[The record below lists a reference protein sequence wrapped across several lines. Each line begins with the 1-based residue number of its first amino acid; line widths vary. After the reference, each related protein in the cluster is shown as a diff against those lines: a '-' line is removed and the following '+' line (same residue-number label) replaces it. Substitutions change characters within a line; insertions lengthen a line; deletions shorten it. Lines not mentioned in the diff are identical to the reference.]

1 MIGLRPKACITFL
14 MNLQAEGRENVAE
27 IAPCTIRSFL
37 IEDLKQ
43 ILEIEREAFPK
54 TGYPKEVILN
64 YAKRLPGGFVV
75 VETGEQIVGY
85 MIFDQ
90 TGHVYSAA
98 VRPSHRR
105 RGFGRRLFLH
115 ASEQSL
121 GKLWLEVRSK
131 NTGAID
137 FYRRIGMRIVG
148 RVREY
153 YHGDDALIMILD
165 GAGEERITGSGE
177 ISGEQFH

>member
-1 MIGLRPKACITFL
+1 MATG
-14 MNLQAEGRENVAE
+14 QAESCENAAE
-27 IAPCTIRSFL
+27 TALCTIRSFSL
-37 IEDLKQ
+37 EDLKQ

-54 TGYPKEVILN
+54 TGYPKDVILN
-64 YAKRLPGGFVV
+64 YAKRLPDGFIV
-75 VETGEQIVGY
+75 VETSERIVGY

-105 RGFGRRLFLH
+105 KGFGRKLFLH
-115 ASEQSL
+115 ASEQSY

-131 NTGAID
+131 NTGAIG
-137 FYRRIGMRIVG
+137 FYQRIGMRIVG
-148 RVREY
+148 RVEGY

-165 GAGEERITGSGE
+165 GLGEERRTGSGE
-177 ISGEQFH
+177 IR

>member
-1 MIGLRPKACITFL
+1 M
-14 MNLQAEGRENVAE
+14 QAEGFENVVE
-27 IAPCTIRSFL
+27 KEPCAVRRFS

-43 ILEIEREAFPK
+43 ILEIERAAFPK

-64 YAKRLPGGFVV
+64 YAKRLPDGFIV

-90 TGHVYSAA
+90 TGHVYSTA

-105 RGFGRRLFLH
+105 KGFGKKLFSH
-115 ASEQSL
+115 ASEQSY

-131 NTGAID
+131 NTGAIG
-137 FYRRIGMRIVG
+137 FYQRIGMRIVG
-148 RVREY
+148 RIQGY
-153 YHGDDALIMILD
+153 YHGDDALIMLRD
-165 GAGEERITGSGE
+165 GLGEGTRTEAGEIR
-177 ISGEQFH
+177 

>member
-1 MIGLRPKACITFL
+1 VGATFGRDFRIF
-14 MNLQAEGRENVAE
+14 MDLQGEGYQKVAE
-27 IAPCTIRSFL
+27 TAPCTVRPFF
-37 IEDLKQ
+37 IEDLNQ
-43 ILEIEREAFPK
+43 ILAIEREAFPK

-64 YAKRLPGGFVV
+64 YAKRLPGGFIV

-105 RGFGRRLFLH
+105 KGFGRRLFLH
-115 ASEQSL
+115 ASEQSF

-131 NTGAID
+131 NTGAIG
-137 FYRRIGMRIVG
+137 FYQRIGMRIVG
-148 RVREY
+148 RVQGY

-165 GAGEERITGSGE
+165 GLEEASMTGSAE
-177 ISGEQFH
+177 ISGGQIH

>member
-1 MIGLRPKACITFL
+1 VTVDR
-14 MNLQAEGRENVAE
+14 QAESFPKVSEA
-27 IAPCTIRSFL
+27 APCTVRPFS

-64 YAKRLPGGFVV
+64 YAKRLPGGFIV
-75 VETGEQIVGY
+75 VETGELIVGY

-105 RGFGRRLFLH
+105 KGFGRRLFLN
-115 ASEQSL
+115 ASEQSY

-131 NTGAID
+131 NTGAIG
-137 FYRRIGMRIVG
+137 FYQRIGMRIVG
-148 RVREY
+148 RVEGY

-165 GAGEERITGSGE
+165 GLGSRMTGAGEI
-177 ISGEQFH
+177 Q

>member
-1 MIGLRPKACITFL
+1 MATG
-14 MNLQAEGRENVAE
+14 QAESCENAAE
-27 IAPCTIRSFL
+27 TALCTIRSFSL
-37 IEDLKQ
+37 EDLKQ

-54 TGYPKEVILN
+54 TGYPKDVILN
-64 YAKRLPGGFVV
+64 YAKRLPDGFIV

-105 RGFGRRLFLH
+105 RGFGRKLFLH
-115 ASEQSL
+115 ASEQSY

-131 NTGAID
+131 NTGAIG
-137 FYRRIGMRIVG
+137 FYQRIGMRIVG
-148 RVREY
+148 RVEGY

-165 GAGEERITGSGE
+165 GLGEARLTSSGE
-177 ISGEQFH
+177 TR

>member
-1 MIGLRPKACITFL
+1 MTGT
-14 MNLQAEGRENVAE
+14 
-27 IAPCTIRSFL
+27 APCTIRAFS

-64 YAKRLPGGFVV
+64 YAKRLPDGFIV
-75 VETGEQIVGY
+75 VETLEQIVGY

-105 RGFGRRLFLH
+105 KGFGRKLFLH
-115 ASEQSL
+115 ASEQSY

-131 NTGAID
+131 NTGAIG
-137 FYRRIGMRIVG
+137 FYQRIGMRIVG
-148 RVREY
+148 RVQGY

-165 GAGEERITGSGE
+165 GLGDASLADSEE
-177 ISGEQFH
+177 ISGGQIH

>member
-1 MIGLRPKACITFL
+1 MTGT
-14 MNLQAEGRENVAE
+14 
-27 IAPCTIRSFL
+27 APCTIRSFS

-64 YAKRLPGGFVV
+64 YAKRLPDGFIV
-75 VETGEQIVGY
+75 VETLEQIVGY

-105 RGFGRRLFLH
+105 KGFGRKLFLH
-115 ASEQSL
+115 ASEQSY

-131 NTGAID
+131 NTGAIG
-137 FYRRIGMRIVG
+137 FYQRIGMRIVG
-148 RVREY
+148 RVQGY

-165 GAGEERITGSGE
+165 GLGDASLADSEE
-177 ISGEQFH
+177 ISGGQIH

>member
-1 MIGLRPKACITFL
+1 
-14 MNLQAEGRENVAE
+14 MNLDAEGYQKVSETG
-27 IAPCTIRSFL
+27 PCEIRSFL

-64 YAKRLPGGFVV
+64 YAKRLPGGFIVAD
-75 VETGEQIVGY
+75 TGKQIAGY

-98 VRPSHRR
+98 VRPTFRR
-105 RGFGRRLFLH
+105 RGFGRMLFMQ

-131 NTGAID
+131 NTGAIG
-137 FYRRIGMRIVG
+137 FYQRIGMRIVG
-148 RVREY
+148 RVLGY

-165 GAGEERITGSGE
+165 GLGQEWNAGSGE
-177 ISGEQFH
+177 GK

>member
-1 MIGLRPKACITFL
+1 MATG
-14 MNLQAEGRENVAE
+14 QAESCENAAE
-27 IAPCTIRSFL
+27 TALCTIRSFSL
-37 IEDLKQ
+37 EDLKQ

-54 TGYPKEVILN
+54 TGYPKDVILN
-64 YAKRLPGGFVV
+64 YAKRLPDGFIV

-105 RGFGRRLFLH
+105 KGFGRKLFLH
-115 ASEQSL
+115 ASEQSY

-131 NTGAID
+131 NTGAIG
-137 FYRRIGMRIVG
+137 FYQRIGMRIVG
-148 RVREY
+148 RVEGY

-165 GAGEERITGSGE
+165 GLGAERRTGSGE
-177 ISGEQFH
+177 IR

>member
-1 MIGLRPKACITFL
+1 MATG
-14 MNLQAEGRENVAE
+14 QAESCENAAE
-27 IAPCTIRSFL
+27 TALCTIRSFSL
-37 IEDLKQ
+37 EDLKQ

-54 TGYPKEVILN
+54 TGYPKDVILN
-64 YAKRLPGGFVV
+64 YAKRLPDGFIV

-105 RGFGRRLFLH
+105 KGFGRKLFLH
-115 ASEQSL
+115 ASEQSY
-121 GKLWLEVRSK
+121 GKLCLEVRSK
-131 NTGAID
+131 NTGAIG
-137 FYRRIGMRIVG
+137 FYQRIGMRIVG
-148 RVREY
+148 RVEGY

-165 GAGEERITGSGE
+165 GLGAERRTGSGE
-177 ISGEQFH
+177 IR

>member
-1 MIGLRPKACITFL
+1 
-14 MNLQAEGRENVAE
+14 MNLEAEGYQTVAE
-27 IAPCTIRSFL
+27 TPPCTIRPFL

-64 YAKRLPGGFVV
+64 YAKRLPGGFIVV
-75 VETGEQIVGY
+75 GTGEQIVGY

-105 RGFGRRLFLH
+105 RGFGRKLFLH

-131 NTGAID
+131 NTGAIG
-137 FYRRIGMRIVG
+137 FYQRIGMRIVG
-148 RVREY
+148 RVQGY

-165 GAGEERITGSGE
+165 GLGEARTASSCET
-177 ISGEQFH
+177 

>member
-1 MIGLRPKACITFL
+1 MTVDR
-14 MNLQAEGRENVAE
+14 QAESFPKVSEA
-27 IAPCTIRSFL
+27 APCTVRPFS

-64 YAKRLPGGFVV
+64 YAKRLPGGFIV

-105 RGFGRRLFLH
+105 KGFGRRLFLN
-115 ASEQSL
+115 ASEQSY

-131 NTGAID
+131 NTGAIG
-137 FYRRIGMRIVG
+137 FYQRIGMRIVG
-148 RVREY
+148 RVEGY

-165 GAGEERITGSGE
+165 GLGSRMTGAGEIR
-177 ISGEQFH
+177 

>member
-1 MIGLRPKACITFL
+1 LGHEKQVKRVVRTWLKLPVTVRPF
-14 MNLQAEGRENVAE
+14 
-27 IAPCTIRSFL
+27 S

-43 ILEIEREAFPK
+43 ILEIERAAFPK

-64 YAKRLPGGFVV
+64 YAKRLPDGFIV

-90 TGHVYSAA
+90 TGHVYSTA

-105 RGFGRRLFLH
+105 KGFGRELFSH
-115 ASEQSL
+115 ASGQSY

-131 NTGAID
+131 KQVPSVLSA
-137 FYRRIGMRIVG
+137 YRPEVSGNS
-148 RVREY
+148 RVLPR
-153 YHGDDALIMILD
+153 G
-165 GAGEERITGSGE
+165 
-177 ISGEQFH
+177 

>member
-1 MIGLRPKACITFL
+1 
-14 MNLQAEGRENVAE
+14 MNLEAEGYHNAVET
-27 IAPCTIRSFL
+27 APCAIRPFS

-64 YAKRLPGGFVV
+64 YAKRLPGGFIV

-90 TGHVYSAA
+90 TGHVYSTA
-98 VRPSHRR
+98 VKPSHRR
-105 RGFGRRLFLH
+105 KGFGRRLFLH
-115 ASEQSL
+115 ASEQSF

-131 NTGAID
+131 NTGAIG
-137 FYRRIGMRIVG
+137 FYQRIGMRIVG
-148 RVREY
+148 RVQGY

-165 GAGEERITGSGE
+165 GLGEGRITGSGE
-177 ISGEQFH
+177 IR

>member
-1 MIGLRPKACITFL
+1 MLKKRAAWDIRTVARLMRPTRTAPEK
-14 MNLQAEGRENVAE
+14 VAE
-27 IAPCTIRSFL
+27 TTPCTIRSFL

-64 YAKRLPGGFVV
+64 YAKRLPGGFIVV
-75 VETGEQIVGY
+75 DTGEQILGY

-98 VRPSHRR
+98 VRPSFRR
-105 RGFGRRLFLH
+105 RGFGRMLFIH

-131 NTGAID
+131 NTGAIE
-137 FYRRIGMRIVG
+137 FYHNIGMRIVG
-148 RVREY
+148 RLREY

-165 GAGEERITGSGE
+165 GPGQGRGAGCGE
-177 ISGEQFH
+177 TR

>member
-1 MIGLRPKACITFL
+1 MLKKRAAWDIRMAAKPMRPTRTAPEK
-14 MNLQAEGRENVAE
+14 VAE
-27 IAPCTIRSFL
+27 TVPCTIRAFL

-64 YAKRLPGGFVV
+64 YAKRLPGGFIVV
-75 VETGEQIVGY
+75 DTGEQIVGY

-98 VRPSHRR
+98 VRPSLRR
-105 RGFGRRLFLH
+105 RGFGRMLFIH

-131 NTGAID
+131 NTGAIE
-137 FYRRIGMRIVG
+137 FYQNIGMRIVG

-165 GAGEERITGSGE
+165 GLGQERDASSGE
-177 ISGEQFH
+177 IR

>member
-1 MIGLRPKACITFL
+1 MVETA
-14 MNLQAEGRENVAE
+14 A
-27 IAPCTIRSFL
+27 CTIRPFL

-64 YAKRLPGGFVV
+64 YAKKLPDGFIV
-75 VETGEQIVGY
+75 VEIAEQIVGY

-90 TGHVYSAA
+90 TGHVYSTA

-105 RGFGRRLFLH
+105 KGFGRKLFLH

-131 NTGAID
+131 NTGAIG
-137 FYRRIGMRIVG
+137 FYQRIGMRIVG
-148 RVREY
+148 RVQGY
-153 YHGDDALIMILD
+153 YHGDDALIMIQD
-165 GAGEERITGSGE
+165 GLGERPMPGPGE
-177 ISGEQFH
+177 ISEAPIH

>member
-1 MIGLRPKACITFL
+1 MGN
-14 MNLQAEGRENVAE
+14 MEAEGFEDEAE
-27 IAPCTIRSFL
+27 TAAIRIRPFSL
-37 IEDLKQ
+37 EDLKQ

-54 TGYPKEVILN
+54 TGYPKDVILN
-64 YAKRLPGGFVV
+64 YAKRLPDGFIV

-105 RGFGRRLFLH
+105 KGFGRKLFFH
-115 ASEQSL
+115 ASEQSY

-131 NTGAID
+131 NTGAIG
-137 FYRRIGMRIVG
+137 FYQRIGMRIVG
-148 RVREY
+148 RVEGY

-165 GAGEERITGSGE
+165 GLGEERRTGSGE
-177 ISGEQFH
+177 IG

>member
-1 MIGLRPKACITFL
+1 MATG
-14 MNLQAEGRENVAE
+14 QAESCENAAE
-27 IAPCTIRSFL
+27 TALCTIRSFSL
-37 IEDLKQ
+37 EDLKQ

-54 TGYPKEVILN
+54 TGYPKDVILN
-64 YAKRLPGGFVV
+64 YAKRLPDGFIV
-75 VETGEQIVGY
+75 VETGERIVGY

-105 RGFGRRLFLH
+105 KGFGRKLFLH
-115 ASEQSL
+115 ASEQSY

-131 NTGAID
+131 NTGAIG
-137 FYRRIGMRIVG
+137 FYQRIGMRTVG
-148 RVREY
+148 RVEGY

-165 GAGEERITGSGE
+165 GLEEERRTGSGE
-177 ISGEQFH
+177 IR

>member
-1 MIGLRPKACITFL
+1 
-14 MNLQAEGRENVAE
+14 VAGT
-27 IAPCTIRSFL
+27 APCTIRAFS

-54 TGYPKEVILN
+54 IGYPKEVILN
-64 YAKRLPGGFVV
+64 YAKRLPDGFIV
-75 VETGEQIVGY
+75 VETLEQIVGY

-105 RGFGRRLFLH
+105 KGFGRKLFLH
-115 ASEQSL
+115 ASEQSY

-131 NTGAID
+131 NTGAIG
-137 FYRRIGMRIVG
+137 FYQRIGMRIVG
-148 RVREY
+148 RVQGY

-165 GAGEERITGSGE
+165 GLGDASLADSEE
-177 ISGEQFH
+177 ISGGQIH

>member
-1 MIGLRPKACITFL
+1 MVDV
-14 MNLQAEGRENVAE
+14 QAEGCESGVEAVS
-27 IAPCTIRSFL
+27 CTIRPFS

-64 YAKRLPGGFVV
+64 YAKRLPDGFIVL
-75 VETGEQIVGY
+75 EAAKQIMGY

-105 RGFGRRLFLH
+105 KGFGRKLFLH
-115 ASEQSL
+115 ASEQSY

-131 NTGAID
+131 NTGAIG
-137 FYRRIGMRIVG
+137 FYQRIGMRIVG
-148 RVREY
+148 RVQGY
-153 YHGDDALIMILD
+153 YRGDDALVMILD
-165 GAGEERITGSGE
+165 GLGEGRMTGAGAIR
-177 ISGEQFH
+177 

>member
-1 MIGLRPKACITFL
+1 MVDV
-14 MNLQAEGRENVAE
+14 QAEGCESGVEAVS
-27 IAPCTIRSFL
+27 CTIRPFL
-37 IEDLKQ
+37 LEDLKQ

-64 YAKRLPGGFVV
+64 YAKRLPDGFIV
-75 VETGEQIVGY
+75 VEAAKQIMGY

-105 RGFGRRLFLH
+105 KGFGRKLFLH
-115 ASEQSL
+115 ASEQSY

-131 NTGAID
+131 NTGAIG
-137 FYRRIGMRIVG
+137 FYQRIGMRIVG
-148 RVREY
+148 RVQGY
-153 YHGDDALIMILD
+153 YRGDDALVMILD
-165 GAGEERITGSGE
+165 GLGEGRMTGAGAIR
-177 ISGEQFH
+177 

>member
-1 MIGLRPKACITFL
+1 MATG
-14 MNLQAEGRENVAE
+14 QAESCENAAE
-27 IAPCTIRSFL
+27 TALCTIRSFSL
-37 IEDLKQ
+37 EDLKQ

-54 TGYPKEVILN
+54 TGYPKDVILN
-64 YAKRLPGGFVV
+64 YAKRLPDGFIV
-75 VETGEQIVGY
+75 VESGEQIVGY

-105 RGFGRRLFLH
+105 KGFGRKLFLH
-115 ASEQSL
+115 ASEQSY

-131 NTGAID
+131 NTGAIG
-137 FYRRIGMRIVG
+137 FYQRIGMRTVG
-148 RVREY
+148 RVEGY

-165 GAGEERITGSGE
+165 GLGEERRTGSGE
-177 ISGEQFH
+177 IR

>member
-1 MIGLRPKACITFL
+1 MANP
-14 MNLQAEGRENVAE
+14 QAEGYQKVAE
-27 IAPCTIRSFL
+27 TAPCTIRSFSL
-37 IEDLKQ
+37 EDLKQ

-64 YAKRLPGGFVV
+64 YAKRLPGGFIV
-75 VETGEQIVGY
+75 VETGDQIVGY

-90 TGHVYSAA
+90 TGHVYSTA

-105 RGFGRRLFLH
+105 KGFGRKLFLN
-115 ASEQSL
+115 ASEQSY

-131 NTGAID
+131 NTGAIG
-137 FYRRIGMRIVG
+137 FYQRIGMRIVG
-148 RVREY
+148 RVEGY

-165 GAGEERITGSGE
+165 GVDGSDARLGGNQRRANPLTETG
-177 ISGEQFH
+177 

>member
-1 MIGLRPKACITFL
+1 VTGT
-14 MNLQAEGRENVAE
+14 
-27 IAPCTIRSFL
+27 APCTIRAFS

-64 YAKRLPGGFVV
+64 YAKRLPDGFIV
-75 VETGEQIVGY
+75 VETLEQIVGY

-105 RGFGRRLFLH
+105 KGFGRKLFLH
-115 ASEQSL
+115 ASEQSY

-131 NTGAID
+131 NTGAIG
-137 FYRRIGMRIVG
+137 FYQRIGMRIVG
-148 RVREY
+148 RVQGY

-165 GAGEERITGSGE
+165 GLGDASLADSEE
-177 ISGEQFH
+177 ISGGQIH

>member
-1 MIGLRPKACITFL
+1 MVDR
-14 MNLQAEGRENVAE
+14 QAESFPQVSES
-27 IAPCTIRSFL
+27 APCTIRPFS

-64 YAKRLPGGFVV
+64 YAKSLPGGFIV

-105 RGFGRRLFLH
+105 KGFGRRLFLN
-115 ASEQSL
+115 ASEQSY

-131 NTGAID
+131 NTGAIG
-137 FYRRIGMRIVG
+137 FYQRIGMRIVG
-148 RVREY
+148 RVEGY

-165 GAGEERITGSGE
+165 GLGSRMTGAGEIR
-177 ISGEQFH
+177 

>member
-1 MIGLRPKACITFL
+1 MIGFRAKAFVRA
-14 MNLQAEGRENVAE
+14 MRNLEAEGCRNVAE
-27 IAPCTIRSFL
+27 PAPCTIRPFL

-54 TGYPKEVILN
+54 TGYPKEVILS
-64 YAKRLPGGFVV
+64 YAKRLPGGFIV

-98 VRPSHRR
+98 VRPSYRR
-105 RGFGRRLFLH
+105 KGFGKRLFFH
-115 ASEQSL
+115 ASEQSY

-131 NTGAID
+131 NTGAIG
-137 FYRRIGMRIVG
+137 FYQRIGMRIVG
-148 RVREY
+148 RVQEY

-165 GAGEERITGSGE
+165 GLGEGKIAGSGE
-177 ISGEQFH
+177 IR

>member
-1 MIGLRPKACITFL
+1 VA
-14 MNLQAEGRENVAE
+14 NVQAEGCETVAE
-27 IAPCTIRSFL
+27 TAPCTIRPFS

-64 YAKRLPGGFVV
+64 YAKRLPGGFIV
-75 VETGEQIVGY
+75 VETGELIVGY

-105 RGFGRRLFLH
+105 KGFGRRLFLN
-115 ASEQSL
+115 ASEQSY

-131 NTGAID
+131 NTGAIG
-137 FYRRIGMRIVG
+137 FYQRLGMRIVG
-148 RVREY
+148 RVQGY
-153 YHGDDALIMILD
+153 YRGDDALIMILD
-165 GAGEERITGSGE
+165 VPGVGRMTGSGLVP
-177 ISGEQFH
+177 

>member
-1 MIGLRPKACITFL
+1 MVDR
-14 MNLQAEGRENVAE
+14 QAESYPKVNEA
-27 IAPCTIRSFL
+27 APCSIRPFL
-37 IEDLKQ
+37 LEDLKQ

-64 YAKRLPGGFVV
+64 YAKRLPGGFIV
-75 VETGEQIVGY
+75 VEAAEQIVGY

-90 TGHVYSAA
+90 TGHVYSTA
-98 VRPSHRR
+98 VRPSQRR
-105 RGFGRRLFLH
+105 KGFARRLFLY

-131 NTGAID
+131 NTGAIG
-137 FYRRIGMRIVG
+137 FYQRIGMRIVG
-148 RVREY
+148 RVPGY

-165 GAGEERITGSGE
+165 GLGEGRLTGSGE
-177 ISGEQFH
+177 ISGGQIH

>member
-1 MIGLRPKACITFL
+1 MGN
-14 MNLQAEGRENVAE
+14 MEAEGFEDEAE
-27 IAPCTIRSFL
+27 TAAIRIRPFSL
-37 IEDLKQ
+37 EDLKQ

-54 TGYPKEVILN
+54 TGYPKDVILN
-64 YAKRLPGGFVV
+64 YAKRLPDGFIV
-75 VETGEQIVGY
+75 VETCEQVVGY

-105 RGFGRRLFLH
+105 RGFGRKLFLH
-115 ASEQSL
+115 ASEQSY

-131 NTGAID
+131 NTGAIG
-137 FYRRIGMRIVG
+137 FYQRIGMRIVG
-148 RVREY
+148 RVEGY

-165 GAGEERITGSGE
+165 GLGEERRTGSGE
-177 ISGEQFH
+177 IR

>member
-1 MIGLRPKACITFL
+1 
-14 MNLQAEGRENVAE
+14 VAE
-27 IAPCTIRSFL
+27 TAPCTIRPFL

-64 YAKRLPGGFVV
+64 YAKRLPGGFIV
-75 VETGEQIVGY
+75 VETWEQIVGY

-98 VRPSHRR
+98 VRPAHRR
-105 RGFGRRLFLH
+105 KGFGRRLFLH

-137 FYRRIGMRIVG
+137 FYQRIGMRIVG

-165 GAGEERITGSGE
+165 GVGSHPISSSQPEEKFKSDTQNIEQRIKNAEGDNRSN
-177 ISGEQFH
+177 

>member
-1 MIGLRPKACITFL
+1 MATG
-14 MNLQAEGRENVAE
+14 QAESCENAAE
-27 IAPCTIRSFL
+27 TALCTIRSFSL
-37 IEDLKQ
+37 EDLKQ

-54 TGYPKEVILN
+54 TGYPKDVILN
-64 YAKRLPGGFVV
+64 YAKRLPDGFIV

-105 RGFGRRLFLH
+105 KGFGRKLFLH
-115 ASEQSL
+115 ASEQSY

-131 NTGAID
+131 NTGAIG
-137 FYRRIGMRIVG
+137 FYQRIGMRIVG
-148 RVREY
+148 RVEGY

-165 GAGEERITGSGE
+165 GLGEERRTGSGE
-177 ISGEQFH
+177 IR

>member
-1 MIGLRPKACITFL
+1 MATG
-14 MNLQAEGRENVAE
+14 QAESCENAAE
-27 IAPCTIRSFL
+27 TALCTIRSFSL
-37 IEDLKQ
+37 EDLKQ

-54 TGYPKEVILN
+54 TGYPKDVILN
-64 YAKRLPGGFVV
+64 YAKRLPDGFIVV
-75 VETGEQIVGY
+75 LTGEQIVGY

-105 RGFGRRLFLH
+105 KGFGRKLFLH
-115 ASEQSL
+115 ASEQSY

-131 NTGAID
+131 NTGAIG
-137 FYRRIGMRIVG
+137 FYQRIGMRIVG
-148 RVREY
+148 RVEGY

-165 GAGEERITGSGE
+165 GLGEERRTGSGE
-177 ISGEQFH
+177 IR

>member
-1 MIGLRPKACITFL
+1 MA
-14 MNLQAEGRENVAE
+14 NAQAEGCENVAE
-27 IAPCTIRSFL
+27 PAAPCIIRSFL

-64 YAKRLPGGFVV
+64 YAKRLPGGFIV
-75 VETGEQIVGY
+75 VETGSQIVGY

-105 RGFGRRLFLH
+105 KGFGKRLFLH
-115 ASEQSL
+115 ASEQSF

-131 NTGAID
+131 NTEAIG
-137 FYRRIGMRIVG
+137 FYHRIGMRIVG
-148 RVREY
+148 RIQEY

-165 GAGEERITGSGE
+165 GLGEGRTTSSGE
-177 ISGEQFH
+177 SR